1 MQGKGGGRGAGFG
14 LNMPMSTMN
23 PQHVL
28 AAHVNMGFQ
37 NTMLPQGQQPQ
48 PQPQQPPQPQP
59 QHSHHM
65 MSHHVGQ
72 PQHHNMHA
80 SQPFTRNIQA
90 NFGSSLGPAH
100 VVPRIPHANIPQQ
113 QQQQQQGLAHRIP
126 ASSRHPAAAA
136 AAAASGYPVPAK
148 VVPVAQVKAK
158 VQPADAAAAA
168 AAAAAATAPPGAATL
183 VPQTKAASPQSVQNG
198 AGAAGGELLVPA
210 QAGGGGGGA
219 ATAAAAAEMM
229 FDMVDFQE
237 MDAQSTQP
245 VTRASAFHPSLPL
258 LVSGDGDGVLYL
270 TRPQPVG
277 GTPSSVG
284 TLQCAG
290 AVSDVL
296 CTEESIYVAAATV
309 RVYSAKEVHEAL
321 AAKEEEAAAAK
332 AAAKAENGAEEAAE
346 EEKAG
351 SKKSKKKEGAAAEAD
366 LVPALGRLL
375 LDVLPV
381 VSAALPDNN
390 QIPVTLCS
398 HGDDLVVGDS
408 NGRVWR
414 YRFVP
419 KQQQGTGAEEQ
430 GASLTVC
437 DEPYSL
443 HRTNVTGIAFDDT
456 RMITSSQD
464 GTVLLSSIKPGESE
478 CTQLAPCLL
487 EADRGRRGTKRSVSG
502 TAKHSAGVIACAV
515 NCIAMDSDALWLA
528 IGGDVPYVSMLCL
541 TTGKV
546 RSVFV
551 LPSAEWKVRSL
562 KFHKGMLLVG
572 VDDAVVLK
580 YTLAGKL
587 LSSTACGS
595 DTVDSIAVAPGGD
608 MWAATGK
615 NTNIDLFHV

>member
-1 MQGKGGGRGAGFG
+1 MTCSLCSTHTHTPFDTRSESGGHQMQGKGGGRGAGFG

-28 AAHVNMGFQ
+28 AAHVGMGFQ

-48 PQPQQPPQPQP
+48 PQQPPQPQP
-59 QHSHHM
+59 QHTGHHM
-65 MSHHVGQ
+65 MAHHVGQ
-72 PQHHNMHA
+72 PQHHSMHA
-80 SQPFTRNIQA
+80 QPFTRNIQA

-113 QQQQQQGLAHRIP
+113 QQQQQQQGLAHRIP
-126 ASSRHPAAAA
+126 ASSRHPAAVA

-168 AAAAAATAPPGAATL
+168 AAAATGTPGAATL

-198 AGAAGGELLVPA
+198 AGAAGGELLVAA
-210 QAGGGGGGA
+210 QAGGGGGGGA

-290 AVSDVL
+290 AVSDIL
-296 CTEESIYVAAATV
+296 CTEECIYVAASTV
-309 RVYSAKEVHEAL
+309 RVYSAKEVHEAF

-332 AAAKAENGAEEAAE
+332 AGNGAEEAAE
-346 EEKAG
+346 EEK
-351 SKKSKKKEGAAAEAD
+351 KKTGGKGKKEAAEAD
-366 LVPALGRLL
+366 GEPALGRLL

-390 QIPVTLCS
+390 QIPVTLCG

-419 KQQQGTGAEEQ
+419 KQQGTGDEEQ

-464 GTVLLSSIKPGESE
+464 GTVLLSSIKVPIPR
-478 CTQLAPCLL
+478 TQTHPPPPLPHTHTHTA
-487 EADRGRRGTKRSVSG
+487 RRR
-502 TAKHSAGVIACAV
+502 
-515 NCIAMDSDALWLA
+515 
-528 IGGDVPYVSMLCL
+528 
-541 TTGKV
+541 
-546 RSVFV
+546 
-551 LPSAEWKVRSL
+551 
-562 KFHKGMLLVG
+562 
-572 VDDAVVLK
+572 
-580 YTLAGKL
+580 
-587 LSSTACGS
+587 
-595 DTVDSIAVAPGGD
+595 
-608 MWAATGK
+608 
-615 NTNIDLFHV
+615 